1 MEEFGT
7 VTEFFFITCDLA
19 NIGLIQTIHSFS
31 ENLKIMNKL
40 KEALKSMNNQLYECN
55 LFFLILL

>member
-31 ENLKIMNKL
+31 ENQKIKKSIKINKIIE
-40 KEALKSMNNQLYECN
+40 K
-55 LFFLILL
+55 